1 MTATHLVLRW
11 AHISMGMVGI
21 LSGAAAMSLRKGSRL
36 HQRVGNVFFVSML
49 IMSACGAIIAA
60 TFTPNRGNIMGGSM
74 VFYMVATAWVT
85 VWRKPGT
92 AGLLEVGIALVGLA
106 TAAAGMTFGA
116 LAANAPSHRLD
127 EYPPT
132 LYFIFGS
139 VALLL
144 TAFDVRMILRG
155 GVTGVARTSRHL
167 VRMCLAMFMATAS
180 LFLGQAKIFPQP
192 VRDTGLLPVPVYLV
206 IGAFLYFLIRVR
218 VWPRLRRIR
227 APGFVQRTV

>member
-1 MTATHLVLRW
+1 MHLVLRW

-60 TFTPNRGNIMGGSM
+60 TFTPNRGNIMGGSV

-92 AGLLEVGIALVGLA
+92 AGLLEVAIALLGLA
-106 TAAAGMTFGA
+106 TATAGMTFGM

-155 GVTGVARTSRHL
+155 GVAGVARTSRHL

-180 LFLGQAKIFPQP
+180 LFLGQAKIFPP
-192 VRDTGLLPVPVYLV
+192 AVRHSGLLPVPVYLV

-218 VWPRLRRIR
+218 VWPRLRRVR
-227 APGFVQRTV
+227 APRFVQRTV

>member
-1 MTATHLVLRW
+1 MTTTHLVLRW

-21 LSGAAAMSLRKGSRL
+21 LSGAIAMSLRKGSRL
-36 HQRVGNVFFVSML
+36 HELVGNVFFVSML
-49 IMSACGAIIAA
+49 VMSACGAIIAA

-92 AGLLEVGIALVGLA
+92 TGSLEVGAAVLGLA
-106 TAAAGMTFGA
+106 TATAGMTFGA
-116 LAANAPSHRLD
+116 LAATAPTHRLD
-127 EYPPT
+127 AYPPA

-144 TAFDVRMILRG
+144 TAFDVRMIVRG
-155 GVTGVARTSRHL
+155 GVSGVARTSRHL

-180 LFLGQAKIFPQP
+180 LFLGQAKIFPHA
-192 VRDTGLLPVPVYLV
+192 VRHSGLLPVPVYLV

-218 VWPRLRRIR
+218 VWPRLRRMR
-227 APGFVQRTV
+227 APRFVQRTV